1 MQSESQVKGEHTN
14 IMRKAIA
21 LAVMLICAS
30 ASYSAE
36 ERQITSVNVSGN
48 QNISSEYILNVA
60 KIKPGMTLS
69 RDMILSDIET
79 IYNQGF
85 FSFVDADISDE
96 GGGTGVTFTVQEN
109 PLITGI
115 KFTGNTIFTTEQL
128 MKEVFSLEG
137 TVFNRQ
143 FFRNDLD
150 RIQEKYH
157 KAGYVMVRV
166 SDVQIQ
172 GGNIYVTILE
182 PKVRD
187 VIIQGNTKT
196 KTYVIRREIKLKGG
210 DIFNVTR
217 FRHELGKVQ
226 GLGYFEDVNVAFD
239 VPEDNE
245 ENVDLILTVKEKR
258 TASVG
263 LNVGYGTESGLSGG
277 LTYTDTNLFG
287 RGMMFEIG
295 FNEGREATYW
305 TTFSSPYMDA
315 ETFSWRIGARYRTY
329 DERYYYR
336 QGRRQ
341 FDYDE
346 KTTSIFAGIGRK
358 FRNEEWSWYVTMR
371 RDDVEYSNIQRAIP
385 GYINDLTE
393 WDGVNQTVELQLT
406 WDKRDEY
413 APYPKG
419 FVWDTNLEQ
428 AVKVLGGEY
437 DYLKYWTQAR
447 LYVSLNRILDGLAD
461 IGGMWSDE
469 NPLLFAARLRIGSS
483 TADELPAFARYSLG
497 GMNTLRGYNSRSFE
511 GNNFYLGNFELRV
524 PIASAV
530 TLVGFYDIGNAD
542 SKMDW
547 SNYHDD
553 YGVGLRVKTPFGN
566 LRVDYAKG
574 ENENRTYFGF
584 GEMF

>member
-1 MQSESQVKGEHTN
+1 MKGEHTN
-14 IMRKAIA
+14 IMRKVIA

-30 ASYSAE
+30 ASDGAE
-36 ERQITSVNVSGN
+36 QRQITSVNVSGN

-69 RDMILSDIET
+69 RDMILSDIEA

-115 KFTGNTIFTTEQL
+115 KFTGNTIFTSEQL

-182 PKVRD
+182 PKVHD

-196 KTYVIRREIKLKGG
+196 KTYVIRREIKLKEG

-217 FRHELGKVQ
+217 FRHELGKIQ
-226 GLGYFEDVNVAFD
+226 GLGYFDDVNVAFD
-239 VPEDNE
+239 VPEDNG

-277 LTYTDTNLFG
+277 LTYTDTNMFG

-358 FRNEEWSWYVTMR
+358 FSNEEWSWFLTLR

-574 ENENRTYFGF
+574 EDENRTYFGF